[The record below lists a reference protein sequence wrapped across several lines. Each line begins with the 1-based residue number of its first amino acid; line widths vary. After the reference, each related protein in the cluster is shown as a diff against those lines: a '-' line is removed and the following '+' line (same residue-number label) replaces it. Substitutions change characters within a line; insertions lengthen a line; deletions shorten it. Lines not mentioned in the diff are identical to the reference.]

1 MPGPVKG
8 ERGPSARERT
18 ARLLEQTA
26 REQLREGGEMTV
38 TAVAERAGVSRATAY
53 RYFVSNDAV
62 TVWATRPM
70 SAEPG
75 AQETSAT
82 PEPEELGERAA
93 RLVRDQG
100 AWAFQHEREL
110 RALLA
115 LSLAPN
121 AEERGVSRRG
131 KMRRRQWIEDGL
143 LNYLPDNITAEHRTR
158 LAAALTPL
166 FGSDAVVWTQDAA
179 QLDPDQALD
188 LMAWIARTLVEA
200 TVRDPHPSASAA
212 PISPKRD
219 LDRNNLD
226 TNGDTASNSS

>member
-1 MPGPVKG
+1 
-8 ERGPSARERT
+8 
-18 ARLLEQTA
+18 
-26 REQLREGGEMTV
+26 MTV
-38 TAVAERAGVSRATAY
+38 AAVAERAGVSRATAY

-75 AQETSAT
+75 VPEIPST
-82 PEPEELGERAA
+82 PEPEELGDRAA

-100 AWAFQHEREL
+100 VWAFEHEREL

-115 LSLAPN
+115 LSLAPD
-121 AEERGVSRRG
+121 AEQRGVSRRG
-131 KMRRRQWIEDGL
+131 KMRRSQWIEDGL
-143 LNYLPDNITAEHRTR
+143 LNHLPRNITAEHRTR

-179 QLDPDQALD
+179 ELDQEQSLD

-200 TVRDPHPSASAA
+200 TIRDP
-212 PISPKRD
+212 
-219 LDRNNLD
+219 
-226 TNGDTASNSS
+226 